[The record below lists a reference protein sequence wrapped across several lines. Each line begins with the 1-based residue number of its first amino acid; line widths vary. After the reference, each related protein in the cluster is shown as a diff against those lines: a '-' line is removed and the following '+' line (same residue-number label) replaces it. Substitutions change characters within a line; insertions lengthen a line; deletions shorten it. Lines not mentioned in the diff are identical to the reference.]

1 MQSLQIVGSI
11 SHDSHDKHPR
21 QNSTDQSPGNCNI
34 FVDILRI
41 WNNFTNITID
51 NSQQQTS
58 TSQENVSI
66 DNQISGNFYI
76 LLNV

>member
-41 WNNFTNITID
+41 
-51 NSQQQTS
+51 
-58 TSQENVSI
+58 
-66 DNQISGNFYI
+66 
-76 LLNV
+76 